1 VIPAAPID
9 LQRACD
15 SDLEALAELMNAAYG
30 GTGEVAGWTHVK
42 DYLVGDRTSVSA
54 LRAEI
59 GVSPQAQFLVL
70 RSPSTGGLRGSVWLE
85 PRSATVWY
93 LGSLTV
99 DPREQNS
106 GLGRRI
112 LDAAERRLAALGVTR
127 VVIDVL
133 NVRGTLL
140 AWYERRGY
148 KLTGESHAF
157 PYEDNRYGVPQRP
170 DLKFL
175 ELAKDLE
182 AGEDP
187 GANRPSTPNPH
198 GRSPMRSP

>member
-1 VIPAAPID
+1 MIPEPAAPPID
-9 LQRACD
+9 LQRASE
-15 SDLEALAELMNAAYG
+15 SDLAGLAELMNAAYG
-30 GTGEVAGWTHVK
+30 GTGDVAGWTHVK
-42 DYLVGDRTSVSA
+42 DFLVGDRTSVSA

-59 GVSPQAQFLVL
+59 QASPRAQLLVV
-70 RSPSTGGLRGSVWLE
+70 RNPATGALRGSVWLE

-112 LDAAERRLAALGVTR
+112 LDAAERRMAEFGAAR

-133 NVRGTLL
+133 NVRGSLL

-157 PYEDNRYGVPQRP
+157 PYEDNRYGVPQRT
-170 DLKFL
+170 DLAFL
-175 ELAKDLE
+175 CLEKDL
-182 AGEDP
+182 
-187 GANRPSTPNPH
+187 GA
-198 GRSPMRSP
+198 

>member
-1 VIPAAPID
+1 VIPEPDASSID
-9 LQRACD
+9 FQPAGE

-30 GTGEVAGWTHVK
+30 GTGDVAGWTHVK
-42 DYLVGDRTSVSA
+42 DFLVGDRTSVSA

-59 GVSPQAQFLVL
+59 QASPQAQLLVV
-70 RSPSTGGLRGSVWLE
+70 RHPESGALRGSVWLE

-99 DPREQNS
+99 NPREQNS
-106 GLGRRI
+106 GLGRRV
-112 LDAAERRLAALGVTR
+112 LDAAERRITEAGATT

-148 KLTGESHAF
+148 TLTGESHAF
-157 PYEDNRYGVPQRP
+157 PYEDNRYGVAQRP
-170 DLKFL
+170 DLVFL
-175 ELAKDLE
+175 ELEKYL
-182 AGEDP
+182 G
-187 GANRPSTPNPH
+187 
-198 GRSPMRSP
+198 

>member
-1 VIPAAPID
+1 MIPEPAAPPID
-9 LQRACD
+9 LQRASE
-15 SDLEALAELMNAAYG
+15 SDLAGLAELMNAAYG
-30 GTGEVAGWTHVK
+30 GTGDVAGWTHVK
-42 DYLVGDRTSVSA
+42 DFLVGDRTSVSA

-59 GVSPQAQFLVL
+59 QASPRAQLLVV
-70 RSPSTGGLRGSVWLE
+70 RNPATGALRGSVWLE

-112 LDAAERRLAALGVTR
+112 LDAAERRMAELGATR

-133 NVRGTLL
+133 NVRGTLI

-148 KLTGESHAF
+148 RLTGDARAF
-157 PYEDNRYGVPQRP
+157 PYADNRYGVPQRP
-170 DLKFL
+170 DLVFL
-175 ELAKDLE
+175 ELQKDLE
-182 AGEDP
+182 VRGPKA
-187 GANRPSTPNPH
+187 S
-198 GRSPMRSP
+198 

>member
-1 VIPAAPID
+1 MTPDSPPID
-9 LQRACD
+9 LQCATD
-15 SDLEALAELMNAAYG
+15 QDLEALARLMNAAYG
-30 GTGEVAGWTHVK
+30 GTSEVSGWTHVK
-42 DYLVGDRTSVSA
+42 EFIAGDRTSVSA

-59 GVSPQAQFLVL
+59 DASPRAQFLVL
-70 RSPSTGGLRGSVWLE
+70 RHPDTSALRGSVWLE
-85 PRSATVWY
+85 PRSATIWY

-112 LDAAERRLAALGVTR
+112 LEAAERRLAVLGATQ

-133 NVRGTLL
+133 NVRSSLI

-148 KLTGESHAF
+148 ALTGASHPF

-170 DLKFL
+170 DLAFVEL
-175 ELAKDLE
+175 EKSL
-182 AGEDP
+182 G
-187 GANRPSTPNPH
+187 G
-198 GRSPMRSP
+198 

>member
-1 VIPAAPID
+1 VIPDPAASPID
-9 LQRACD
+9 LQRASE

-30 GTGEVAGWTHVK
+30 GAGDVAGWTHVK
-42 DYLVGDRTSVSA
+42 DFLVGDRTSVSA

-59 GVSPQAQFLVL
+59 DASPQAQLLVI
-70 RSPSTGGLRGSVWLE
+70 RNPTTGALRGSVWLE
-85 PRSATVWY
+85 PRSATLWY

-99 DPREQNS
+99 APSEQNS

-112 LDAAERRLAALGVTR
+112 LDAAERRMAELGATQ

-157 PYEDNRYGVPQRP
+157 PYQDNRYGVPQRP
-170 DLKFL
+170 DLAFL
-175 ELAKDLE
+175 CLE
-182 AGEDP
+182 K
-187 GANRPSTPNPH
+187 NLR
-198 GRSPMRSP
+198 R

>member
-1 VIPAAPID
+1 VIPDPAAAPID
-9 LQRACD
+9 LRRAGE

-30 GTGEVAGWTHVK
+30 GTGDVAGWTHVK
-42 DYLVGDRTSVSA
+42 DFLVGDRTSVSA
-54 LRAEI
+54 LRADI
-59 GVSPQAQFLVL
+59 QASPQAQLLVV
-70 RSPSTGGLRGSVWLE
+70 RNPETGAMRGSVWLE

-112 LDAAERRLAALGVTR
+112 LDAAERRMADLGATK

-133 NVRGTLL
+133 NVRGSLL

-170 DLKFL
+170 DLAFL
-175 ELAKDLE
+175 ELEKDLGVAE
-182 AGEDP
+182 GS
-187 GANRPSTPNPH
+187 R
-198 GRSPMRSP
+198 R